1 MKNFRG
7 LICFLF
13 LVTIVWS
20 IISVSAI
27 GVTPGRRIIDFSPSQ
42 ENIGSFKI
50 INSEDRQ
57 LSLTVEVRGD
67 LGENFV
73 LSETNLV
80 VGANQEKVVD
90 YTISLPKD
98 LSPGTHVQE
107 IVILEKIEESADS
120 IGAVAGII
128 TQVYVRVPYPGK
140 YADVDLNIESAES
153 GQDVLF
159 SVIVSNVG
167 KEDINGI
174 SANIDIYNSNKNKIE
189 IISLNKLDVPLGNK
203 KESAVSWLADVAA
216 GEYYA
221 EATISYGSEVVSI
234 GKKFSV
240 GKEVLDLNSV
250 IVKDFSLGGIAKFEM
265 DVQNKWAE
273 DIKNAYSQTNVFDS
287 NKKMI
292 ADFKSPTYDI
302 YALNNQTLFSYWD
315 TEGIGEGIYDA
326 VIYLRYGEK
335 FSKKNVQFE
344 VGKSSLRTIGLGYV
358 ISEKGSNDS
367 GDNLTFFLIVV
378 IVVLVLLNLLWFIV
392 FRKKMKK

>member
-1 MKNFRG
+1 MKLNKIIYI
-7 LICFLF
+7 LCL
-13 LVTIVWS
+13 LS
-20 IISVSAI
+20 IILSIVSVSAV

-42 ENIGSFKI
+42 ETMGSFKI
-50 INSEDRQ
+50 INSENRQ

-67 LGENFV
+67 LSDDFII
-73 LSETNLV
+73 SETNLV
-80 VGANQEKVVD
+80 VDANQEKVVD
-90 YTISLPKD
+90 YTINLPKD

-107 IVILEKIEESADS
+107 IVILEKMEDS
-120 IGAVAGII
+120 ENFIGAVAGVI

-153 GQDVLF
+153 GQDILF
-159 SVIVSNVG
+159 SVVVSNIG

-174 SANIDIYNSNKNKIE
+174 SATIDIYNSNKNKIE
-189 IISLNKLDVPLGNK
+189 IISLNKMDVPMGNK
-203 KESAVSWLADVAA
+203 KESSISWFADVAA

-221 EATISYGSEVVSI
+221 EATISYGSEIVSI

-250 IVKDFSLGGIAKFEM
+250 TVKDFSLGGIAKFEM
-265 DVQNKWAE
+265 DIQNKWAE
-273 DIKNAYSQTNVFDS
+273 DIKNVYSQTNVFDS

-302 YALNNQTLFSYWD
+302 YALNKQTLFSYWD
-315 TEGIGEGIYDA
+315 TEGTSEGIYDA

-335 FSKKNVQFE
+335 FSKKSVQFE
-344 VGKSSLRTIGLGYV
+344 VGKNSLRTMGLGYV
-358 ISEKGSNDS
+358 ISEKGSNGK
-367 GDNLTFFLIVV
+367 GDNLTFFLIIV
-378 IVVLVLLNLLWFIV
+378 IVILVLLNLLWFIV